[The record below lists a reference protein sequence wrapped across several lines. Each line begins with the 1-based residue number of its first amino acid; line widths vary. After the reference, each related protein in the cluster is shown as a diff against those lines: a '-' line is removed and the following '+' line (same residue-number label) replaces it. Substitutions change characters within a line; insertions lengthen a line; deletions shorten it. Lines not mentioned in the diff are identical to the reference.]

1 MLQTRRFT
9 FRHECGRSYTHQG
22 FAYSGARADSIGPA
36 NSATSERAIH
46 RCSRKKAVTR
56 PERWFYSIW
65 TITIQQRQPDRER
78 PKRLGA
84 RTRRPEIHPEPAQ
97 KHHHREPRDDEGGER
112 VAGVEGEEGL
122 KRAASVS
129 ESRSRFLNLILRR
142 WRRGRSRGRWRCST
156 TTAGIHDDAGA
167 FPRFDESLARLAAV
181 ELHNEVVHV
190 PDFFE

>member
-97 KHHHREPRDDEGGER
+97 KHHHREPGDDEDCEC
-112 VAGVEGEEGL
+112 VAGVEGAEIKL
-122 KRAASVS
+122 VIRALSHDGAMEPATSSKPSRQWPCRSVP
-129 ESRSRFLNLILRR
+129 
-142 WRRGRSRGRWRCST
+142 G
-156 TTAGIHDDAGA
+156 
-167 FPRFDESLARLAAV
+167 
-181 ELHNEVVHV
+181 
-190 PDFFE
+190 